1 MTNKDFREVERDLH
15 ALLRAVNGSD
25 KVCRNYNNGML
36 TLEETIREV
45 FRLNSEQDAWHRG

>member
-1 MTNKDFREVERDLH
+1 MTNKDFRKVERDFH

-25 KVCRNYNNGML
+25 KICRNYDNGML

-45 FRLNSEQDAWHRG
+45 FRLNAEQDAWHRG